1 MKLTKVL
8 LVFSILRGVAC
19 LPVTEFKGECR
30 LNVAEYLCIE
40 DDCEGTQLH
49 CEDNEGNFF
58 PLIGPNKDE
67 IDSMVNDGTLESSIS
82 VFDPNKEE
90 SITFDGEYLWMD
102 DSRNFTLDDLKLTKS
117 GNFISSP
124 TTGDNKMLLVII
136 DALDYEVDYS
146 AEQLSSDVFGSNDD
160 KVNVNSIFR
169 GCSSDE
175 LRIYPGVEDKM
186 DAPGTVRVTINM
198 NLEGSGD
205 SAIMNAAKDAAAEKI
220 GKSLPGT
227 YANIYYVKKGCY
239 PVACGYAAYA
249 YVGSYDSMYQGIYIT
264 YAGVQ
269 AHEHGH
275 NLGLSHSGEG
285 GESYGDHS
293 CMMGNPLYGDESGPM
308 CFNPAKSWM
317 LGWYPGSLDTYN
329 PSFVMYKKFIGA
341 GEWSSTSTSALTVVV
356 KIEMGEKDLF
366 VGFNRKAGAN
376 SGNIEFSDE
385 VTVIEAKVTS
395 NRSEQSYI
403 KAHLKNSETYTQ
415 SGVTIK
421 VCKLVTNVVPGYADV
436 VIYDPETSNGNCDQS
451 TDTPTIKSPTES
463 PTAQTLSPTKTC
475 LDDSDFVKG
484 RGGRKRT
491 CEYIGKDNRQ
501 WRINKW
507 CNKKQGGTPIST
519 FCCKTCK
526 KCTKCSQASCADIQN
541 SDSSNVDGEYTIT
554 RKTDGVSRDIDVYCH
569 NMDSDP
575 KEFLTLTELN
585 YSQFYAGGA
594 RPGQTVVT
602 TFTKIRLD
610 IATLKADINDHTF
623 STSIGKINYD
633 QVKDYMPFG
642 LAYACVKR
650 NEAHANAV
658 INLSG
663 TPFKVI
669 SEFEVWGYE
678 AAGVADYNSA
688 SNLWNIFGGGYCGWC
703 IPKCGVWDPYK
714 FTPGHEEFKLWLDF
728 M

>member
-30 LNVAEYLCIE
+30 LNVVEYLCTE

-49 CEDNEGNFF
+49 CEDNEGHVF
-58 PLIGPNKDE
+58 PFIGPNKDE
-67 IDSMVNDGTLESSIS
+67 IDYMVNDGTLESSIS
-82 VFDPNKEE
+82 VFDPNQEE
-90 SITFDGEYLWMD
+90 NITFDGNSLRMN

-117 GNFISSP
+117 GNFIRSP
-124 TTGDNKMLLVII
+124 TTGDNKMLVVII
-136 DALDYEVDYS
+136 DAVDHKVDYS
-146 AEQLSSDVFGSNDD
+146 AEQLSSDVFGHDGD

-169 GCSSDE
+169 GCSSDA
-175 LRIYPGVEDKM
+175 LRIYAGVEDDM
-186 DAPGTVRVTINM
+186 DAIGTVRVNIDM
-198 NLEGSGD
+198 NLAGSSD
-205 SAIMNAAKDAAAEKI
+205 WNIMNAAKDAAQKKLGI
-220 GKSLPGT
+220 SLPGDYQNVY
-227 YANIYYVKKGCY
+227 YAKKGCY
-239 PVACGYAAYA
+239 PSRCSYAAYA
-249 YVGSYDSMYQGIYIT
+249 YIGSYNSMYQGRYIT
-264 YAGVQ
+264 EAGVQ

-275 NLGLSHSGEG
+275 NMGLSHSGEG
-285 GESYGDHS
+285 NLPYEDHS
-293 CMMGNPLYGDESGPM
+293 CLMGNPLYGDEKGPM
-308 CFNPAKSWM
+308 CFNPSKSWM

-329 PSFVMYKKFIGA
+329 PSSVMYKKFIGA
-341 GEWSSTSTSALTVVV
+341 GEWSSTSTETVVV
-356 KIEMGEKDLF
+356 KIEMGDKDLF

-376 SGNIEFSDE
+376 SENVEFSDE

-395 NRSEQSYI
+395 NRAEQSYI

-421 VCKLVTNVVPGYADV
+421 VCKLVTNVVPGYANV

-451 TDTPTIKSPTES
+451 TDTPTMKGPTKSPIAPS
-463 PTAQTLSPTKTC
+463 LSPTKTC
-475 LDDSDFVKG
+475 LDDSNFVKG

-507 CNKKQGGTPIST
+507 CNKKKNGMPIST
-519 FCCKTCK
+519 FCCQTCK
-526 KCTKCSQASCADIQN
+526 KCTKCVQASCADIQN
-541 SDSSNVDGEYTIT
+541 SDPSSEDGEYTIT
-554 RKTDGVSRDIDVYCH
+554 RKTNRVSRDINVYCH

-585 YSQFYAGGA
+585 YSQFFAGGP
-594 RPGQTVVT
+594 RPGQTIVT

-669 SEFEVWGYE
+669 SEFEVWGYL
-678 AAGVADYNSA
+678 GVGSAVYNSD
-688 SNLWNIFGGGYCGWC
+688 SNLWNISGGGYCGWC
-703 IPKCGVWDPYK
+703 IPKSGVWDPYNMK
-714 FTPGHEEFKLWLDF
+714 QEEEYFSLWLDF